1 MRTKIARELIYNVF
15 FCKFYE
21 RSSNV
26 CKQEKK
32 KALTFLMDIF
42 IIHHKVANVHSQF
55 AIYFLLYKYA
65 YTYARVHVN

>member
-42 IIHHKVANVHSQF
+42 IIHHKVANVH
-55 AIYFLLYKYA
+55 
-65 YTYARVHVN
+65 R